1 MAVFARR
8 PRALLLVAA
17 LLAATCWSG
26 PASAEDKPIDPKLMN
41 ELVKAMRAYLQLDA
55 DPYNGREATRAAL
68 AKIEASGGP
77 KVLADMAALRR
88 ATDQG
93 RDFDADYRDR
103 KWQKQ
108 EANTE
113 VTEGKSA
120 ISVSR
125 PDKLRLAFSVPKKD
139 YNDGALSKIPR
150 VDAFPTLITL
160 IEEKDY
166 TGKKFP
172 GEEVIAR
179 RYGALKELAEKWLL
193 FAPVAVRGNY
203 IEDGKVRQLFYTAQF
218 KDFYQRFHVDFE
230 RVVLDGDAT
239 TATTIAA
246 SQPYMYAGVVLRRP
260 LSGDPKVDGDVV
272 TNYAHVP
279 VYVVGCPQIE
289 AQLKEAGH
297 PDVTRGDEAGL
308 LPWLAQRKR
317 VMPRKFTWRVKASDQ
332 VFANW
337 MWFAPDWG
345 QEDRRLTVE
354 VLDTPEDPNT
364 IRITTRGILDLTCL
378 LNDDIVDLGREVRFV
393 INGKQVAKEKLDRTL
408 ERVFDRPPVK
418 AREAVFY
425 GLLFT
430 ALSQQMF
437 APPPEEP
444 AAGATPSTPAAP
456 ADPVREEKARGWLAK
471 ADELSAGGNKEKAIE
486 ILEKLLKDLG
496 DTSVAADAAKRLA
509 ELQGK

>member
-1 MAVFARR
+1 MALPSRR
-8 PRALLLVAA
+8 PKALLVAA
-17 LLAATCWSG
+17 MLLAAACWPG
-26 PASAEDKPIDPKLMN
+26 AAGAEDKPLDPKLAA
-41 ELVKAMRAYLQLDA
+41 ELAKAMRAYLQLDA
-55 DPYNGREATRAAL
+55 DPYNGREATRAAI
-68 AKIEASGGP
+68 AKIEAAGGP
-77 KVLADMAALRR
+77 KILADMAALRR

-113 VTEGKSA
+113 VNEGKVA

-125 PDKLRLAFSVPKKD
+125 PDRLRLAFSVPKKD
-139 YNDGALSKIPR
+139 YSDAALAKVPR

-179 RYGALKELAEKWLL
+179 RYGTLKDVTDRWLL

-230 RVVLDGDAT
+230 RVVVDGDAT

-246 SQPYMYAGVVLRRP
+246 SQPYMYAGIVLRRP
-260 LSGDPKVDGDVV
+260 LVGEPKVDADVV

-279 VYVVGCPQIE
+279 VYVVGCPHIE
-289 AQLKEAGH
+289 AALKEAGH

-308 LPWLAQRKR
+308 AAWLAQRKR
-317 VMPRKFTWRVKASDQ
+317 VTPRKFTWRIKASDQ

-337 MWFAPDWG
+337 MWFAPDWS

-354 VLDTPEDPNT
+354 VVDTAEDPNT
-364 IRITTRGILDLTCL
+364 VRITTRGILDLTCL

-393 INGKQVAKEKLDRTL
+393 INGKEVAKERLERTL

-437 APPPEEP
+437 APAADETAAP
-444 AAGATPSTPAAP
+444 ATPAAQVDP
-456 ADPVREEKARGWLAK
+456 AREEKARGWLVK
-471 ADELSAGGNKEKAIE
+471 AEELAAGGNKEKAIE
-486 ILEKLLKDLG
+486 ILQKLLKDLG
-496 DTSVAADAAKRLA
+496 DTATAAEASKRLV

>member
-1 MAVFARR
+1 MVRAFRR
-8 PRALLLVAA
+8 SRALLLAAA
-17 LLAATCWSG
+17 LLGVAGGMG
-26 PASAEDKPIDPKLMN
+26 PASAEDKPIDPKLMG

-55 DPYNGREATRAAL
+55 DPYNGREATRAAI
-68 AKIEASGGP
+68 AKIEAGGGP
-77 KVLADMAALRR
+77 KVLSDMAALRR

-113 VTEGKSA
+113 VNEGKVA
-120 ISVSR
+120 INVSR

-139 YNDGALSKIPR
+139 YNDAALAKIPR
-150 VDAFPTLITL
+150 VEAFPTLITL

-172 GEEVIAR
+172 GEEAIAR
-179 RYGALKELAEKWLL
+179 RYGTMKEVLEHWLL

-203 IEDGKVRQLFYTAQF
+203 IEDGKVRQLFFTAQF

-246 SQPYMYAGVVLRRP
+246 SQPYMYAGIVLRRP
-260 LSGDPKVDGDVV
+260 LSGEPKVDPDVV
-272 TNYAHVP
+272 TNYANVP

-289 AQLKEAGH
+289 GLLKDAGH

-308 LPWLAQRKR
+308 PAWLAQRKR
-317 VMPRKFTWRVKASDQ
+317 VVPRKFTWRVKASDQ

-337 MWFAPDWG
+337 LWFAPDWS
-345 QEDRRLTVE
+345 QEDRSLTVE
-354 VLDTPEDPNT
+354 VFDTPEDPNT
-364 IRITTRGILDLTCL
+364 VRITTRGILDLTAL

-393 INGKQVAKEKLDRTL
+393 INGKQVAKEKLDRSL

-430 ALSQQMF
+430 ALSPQMF

-444 AAGATPSTPAAP
+444 AKPTQAAP
-456 ADPVREEKARGWLAK
+456 ADPEREAKARGWLDK
-471 ADELSAGGNKEKAIE
+471 AEELAAGGNKEKAIE
-486 ILEKLLKDLG
+486 ILQRLLKDLA
-496 DTSVAADAAKRLA
+496 DTSVAAEATKRLA
-509 ELQGK
+509 GLQGK